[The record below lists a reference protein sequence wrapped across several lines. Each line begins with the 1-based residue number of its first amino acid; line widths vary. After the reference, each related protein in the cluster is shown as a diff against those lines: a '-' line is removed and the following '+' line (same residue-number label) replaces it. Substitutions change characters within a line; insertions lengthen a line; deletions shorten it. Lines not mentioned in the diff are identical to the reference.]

1 MSATDFIIGAIC
13 VLVAIGVIAAIVQK
27 GKEYDLKVFL
37 SGAFWTMFFGIIVGL
52 IASYVIEPREQGV
65 IVGASIAGIS
75 YLCAA
80 IVNIKKSN
88 ALFGLIFTTFQA
100 VMTTCFFLV
109 VLAVLLKFEKWRA
122 GH

>member
-13 VLVAIGVIAAIVQK
+13 VLVAIGVIAVIVQK
-27 GKEYDLKVFL
+27 GKEFDLKVFL

-65 IVGASIAGIS
+65 IVGASIAGLS
-75 YLCAA
+75 YICAA

-88 ALFGLIFTTFQA
+88 VIFGLIFTTFQA
-100 VMTTCFFLV
+100 LMTTCFFLV
-109 VLAVLLKFEKWRA
+109 VLAVLLKFERWRA